1 MNFSITHPPG
11 SWSWEQVKKI
21 KNENWIFICK
31 QILFLNVQSTILFA
45 LDSDDI
51 VYMHAS
57 VATLKASC
65 FSVSQWMTTHHR
77 RLSYTPLYHIW
88 KNLDW
93 ANLKQQLSIFIYKAL
108 LQRLPADLRSLIEFK
123 HSTYLVRSRDIL
135 TSPFCWFHTELGKNW
150 CKILCCLDMKQA

>member
-57 VATLKASC
+57 VATLKALFLGVTVDDDSSQTAL
-65 FSVSQWMTTHHR
+65 FLHPTVSYM
-77 RLSYTPLYHIW
+77 
-88 KNLDW
+88 KNLD
-93 ANLKQQLSIFIYKAL
+93 
-108 LQRLPADLRSLIEFK
+108 
-123 HSTYLVRSRDIL
+123 
-135 TSPFCWFHTELGKNW
+135 
-150 CKILCCLDMKQA
+150 

>member
-77 RLSYTPLYHIW
+77 RLFSYTPLHSLHSLFLLEQFKILHLFVCNYSCTCFFPLVYIMCI
-88 KNLDW
+88 
-93 ANLKQQLSIFIYKAL
+93 NLKNNNN
-108 LQRLPADLRSLIEFK
+108 D
-123 HSTYLVRSRDIL
+123 V
-135 TSPFCWFHTELGKNW
+135 GKD
-150 CKILCCLDMKQA
+150 K